1 MQTSVPGVG
10 YASPAW
16 TPDMTATRPPLP
28 PTAAAP
34 RRRGRPAAPPDADQH
49 RRLLEAARRVFVRTG
64 SFGASVELVA
74 AEAGVA
80 PEVVRLHF
88 ASVDAALERVMR
100 DMGERLVAK
109 LLVAVI
115 DLDDAIS
122 ALEAGLLAWR
132 QWGEELGGPLLGR
145 LRAELHLPG
154 SPVARQY
161 AITLDFL
168 ATNMAQLAVR
178 FGRPR
183 PNRVQMDA
191 LLTGLGHLGFR
202 YHLDTPRDAA
212 SWKQTRD
219 AMLRLAIGLL
229 GSREDWS
236 QALALADAL
245 HVDLEAGDSDSD

>member
-1 MQTSVPGVG
+1 MP
-10 YASPAW
+10 AIPPSPA
-16 TPDMTATRPPLP
+16 P
-28 PTAAAP
+28 AAP
-34 RRRGRPAAPPDADQH
+34 RRRGRPAAPADADLH

-64 SFGASVELVA
+64 SAGASEALLA
-74 AEAGVA
+74 AEAGVSEA
-80 PEVVRLHF
+80 LLRQYF
-88 ASVDAALERVMR
+88 TSVDAALEQVMR
-100 DMGERLVAK
+100 DMGERLIAK

-115 DLDDAIS
+115 DLDDAVS

-145 LRAELHLPG
+145 LRAELHVPG

-161 AITLDFL
+161 AVTLDFL

-183 PNRVQMDA
+183 PNRAQLDA

-202 YHLDTPRDAA
+202 YQLDTPRDAE

-219 AMLRLAIGLL
+219 AMLRLTIGLL
-229 GSREDWS
+229 GSREDWAE
-236 QALALADAL
+236 ALALADAL
-245 HVDLEAGDSDSD
+245 GVDLGDSDSDSDDDPR